1 MAGEP
6 EVTTLQERIAQ
17 LVATLAPAER
27 KVADY
32 LRNNLSEVMFASA
45 ERIGELTGTSD
56 ATVVRTAKA
65 LGYSGLPELKRQ
77 VGRTTS
83 QSTPPAMR
91 LRRRIEQSG
100 GAPDTILD
108 RVFSEAA
115 ERVEETHRLTDVA
128 EFDRAAE
135 LLFAAREVFT
145 FGIGPSGLVAHYLAR
160 RLVRLGR
167 AARSTEHTGFRL
179 ADELLPLRRDDAV
192 VVYSPGRTLT
202 DIEVII
208 DHAASVGAACVLV
221 TDSLA
226 PVYGDRVD
234 SCLPASHSASGF
246 TGELLSA
253 LVVTDALVLSVAAHD
268 ESTAT
273 TTSDLLTDL
282 RTQLVGSQAKAKLPG
297 KRRTPRQR
305 KDR

>member
-1 MAGEP
+1 MTGDP
-6 EVTTLQERIAQ
+6 EASTLQERIAQ
-17 LVATLAPAER
+17 LVVTLAPAER

-32 LRNNLSEVMFASA
+32 LRNNLNEVMFASA

-77 VGRTTS
+77 LSQTTL
-83 QSTPPAMR
+83 QSTPPAAR
-91 LRRRIEQSG
+91 LRRRIEQTG
-100 GAPDTILD
+100 HAPDTILD

-115 ERVEETHRLTDVA
+115 ERVEETHRLTGAA

-135 LLFAAREVFT
+135 VLVAAREVFA
-145 FGIGPSGLVAHYLAR
+145 FGIGPSGLIAHYLAR

-179 ADELLPLRRDDAV
+179 ADELLPLRPEDAV
-192 VVYSPGRTLT
+192 VVYSPGRVLT

-208 DHAASVGAACVLV
+208 DHAAAVGAGCVLV

-226 PVYGDRVD
+226 PVFGERVD
-234 SCLPASHSASGF
+234 VCLPASHSPSGF

-253 LVVTDALVLSVAAHD
+253 SVVTDALVLSVAAHD

-273 TTSDLLTDL
+273 STSDLLTGL
-282 RTQLVGSQAKAKLPG
+282 RTQLVGSQAKPPV
-297 KRRTPRQR
+297 KRRAAKQR